1 MSESRE
7 SVLAAGAED
16 DGLSFSG
23 KASYVSFL
31 RVFANRA
38 VLVMGDVMFDEYVWG
53 DVQRISPEAPVPVV
67 EFRSRTH
74 VVGGAANAAAN
85 VASLSGHA
93 LLGGVVGPDIEAD
106 MLRDELTKSHID
118 AHLVTS
124 DDRPTTTKT
133 RIIVGSQQILR
144 IDREE
149 REQISHE
156 TESSLL
162 EWTRGRLSS
171 VDCVLISDYGKGL
184 VTRSLCQALIDL
196 ARAENKPIVVDPKGR
211 DYSKYMGAT
220 VVTPNVMEV
229 RLAVEPVSLSS
240 GDLGDDVNRLHSL
253 LKGTS
258 FLVTRGPEG
267 VSLFRPDGSAMHI
280 AARER
285 AVFDVTGAGD
295 TFAATLALALA
306 AEATLEEAAALANT
320 AAGLVVGRVGT
331 GTVDLSELDS
341 ELGAR

>member
-1 MSESRE
+1 MSLLQDFANV
-7 SVLAAGAED
+7 SVL
-16 DGLSFSG
+16 
-23 KASYVSFL
+23 VI
-31 RVFANRA
+31 
-38 VLVMGDVMFDEYVWG
+38 GDVMLDEYVWG

-67 EFRSRTH
+67 EFRTRSH

-106 MLRDELTKSHID
+106 ILRDELTKSHID
-118 AHLVTS
+118 AHLVT
-124 DDRPTTTKT
+124 DGDRPTTTKT
-133 RIIVGSQQILR
+133 RIIGGSQQILR

-149 REQISHE
+149 RNQIYHE

-162 EWTRGRLSS
+162 EWAKGRLPSI
-171 VDCVLISDYGKGL
+171 DCVLISDYGKGV
-184 VTRSLCQALIDL
+184 VTHGLCKGLMDL
-196 ARAENKPIVVDPKGR
+196 ARTGKKPVVVDPKGR

-229 RLAVEPVSLSS
+229 RLAVEPVSFSS
-240 GDLGDDVNRLHSL
+240 GDLEDDVSRLHSL
-253 LKGTS
+253 LDGTS

-280 AARER
+280 PARER
-285 AVFDVTGAGD
+285 NVFDVTGAGD
-295 TFAATLALALA
+295 TFAATVALALA

-320 AAGLVVGRVGT
+320 AAGLVVGKVGT

>member
-1 MSESRE
+1 MSLLRE
-7 SVLAAGAED
+7 
-16 DGLSFSG
+16 
-23 KASYVSFL
+23 
-31 RVFANRA
+31 FANVA
-38 VLVMGDVMFDEYVWG
+38 VLVIGDVMLDEYVWG

-67 EFRSRTH
+67 EFRTRSH
-74 VVGGAANAAAN
+74 VAGGAANAAAN

-93 LLGGVVGPDIEAD
+93 LLGGVVGPDIESD
-106 MLRDELTKSHID
+106 MLRDELTKSDID

-124 DDRPTTTKT
+124 GDRPTTTKT
-133 RIIVGSQQILR
+133 RIIGGSQQILR

-149 REQISHE
+149 KKQIAHG

-162 EWTRGRLSS
+162 EWTKRRVSS
-171 VDCVLISDYGKGL
+171 IDCVLISDYGKGV
-184 VTRSLCQALIDL
+184 VTRRLCEVLMDL

-211 DYSKYMGAT
+211 DYSKYIGAT

-229 RLAVEPVSLSS
+229 RLAVEPASFSS
-240 GDLGDDVNRLHSL
+240 GDLEGDVRRLHSL
-253 LKGTS
+253 LEGTS

-267 VSLFRPDGSAMHI
+267 VSLFRPDGSATHI
-280 AARER
+280 PARER
-285 AVFDVTGAGD
+285 NVFDVTGAGD

-320 AAGLVVGRVGT
+320 AAGVVVGKVGT